1 MILKNWRS
9 KKMFKRE
16 DIKAGYLLRCTQLK
30 EGRVFNMTVIPC
42 KRSAPPMFWF
52 DDRTQTKDGDL
63 ACCNPG
69 KDWVP
74 LSCFDSHLI
83 HANTYRID
91 EVWGCTSPLRLL
103 DNSTEGRERLWLR
116 DDTKRMTMEEIEK
129 ALGYKV
135 KVVKAGE
142 TAPDLFKKSSMYAG
156 MVVQLREGSMRLVV
170 PSDEGLLLVGEPARV
185 VGTTLKN
192 TRPFMRLS
200 DYIDGLTRK
209 REGTTPADVMKVWDR
224 IPDTLYIDDA
234 FTTDVTHRRLVW
246 ERDDTKRMTLEEI
259 GKVLGHKVE
268 VVAVTTAKI

>member
-1 MILKNWRS
+1 
-9 KKMFKRE
+9 MFKRE

-52 DDRTQTKDGDL
+52 GDQTQTKDGDL

-74 LSCFDSHLI
+74 LSCFDSQLI

-156 MVVQLREGSMRLVV
+156 MVVELRNGSKRLVV
-170 PSDEGLLLVGEPARV
+170 SSDEGLLLASAPTSNPVAV
-185 VGTTLKN
+185 ICYN
-192 TRPFMRLS
+192 RLS
-200 DYIDGLTRK
+200 EYIDGLTTSK
-209 REGTTPADVMKVWDR
+209 YSPNATDIMKLWDR
-224 IPDTLYIDDA
+224 IPGGRYVADA
-234 FTTDVTHRRLVW
+234 FTTCTVNRKLLW

-259 GKVLGHKVE
+259 GKALGHKVE
-268 VVAVTTAKI
+268 VVATVKN

>member
-1 MILKNWRS
+1 
-9 KKMFKRE
+9 MFKRE

-42 KRSAPPMFWF
+42 RRTAPPLLWF
-52 DDRTQTKDGDL
+52 EAPETKDGDL

-74 LSCFDSHLI
+74 LSGFGSDLI

-91 EVWGCTSPLRLL
+91 EIWGPAAPMRLM
-103 DNSTEGRERLWLR
+103 DNNTIGRERLWLR
-116 DDTKRMTMEEIEK
+116 DDTKRMTLEEIEK
-129 ALGYKV
+129 ALGHKV

-185 VGTTLKN
+185 TGTTLKN

-234 FTTDVTHRRLVW
+234 FTTNTDHRRLIW

-268 VVAVTTAKI
+268 VVATAKI